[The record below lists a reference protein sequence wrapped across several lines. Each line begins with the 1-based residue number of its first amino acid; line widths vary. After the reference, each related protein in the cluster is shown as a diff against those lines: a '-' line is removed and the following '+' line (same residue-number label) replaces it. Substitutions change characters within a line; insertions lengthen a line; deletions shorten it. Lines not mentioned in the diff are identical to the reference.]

1 MRCDIVK
8 ERLSAYMDGELPHN
22 EMQEI
27 SLHLEG
33 CESCAKEFE
42 SLETLSDSLNNYFEM
57 VSKRVS
63 LDSIYDNVME
73 KIEKEKIKPVFKD
86 ENEGWMMR
94 FIKSLLQYSPTF
106 ASIAAI
112 LIIAFALLP
121 NQHDNSK
128 SSKGESVSVESLEYS
143 KFNAMIYK
151 TKEQNKTVIWLFKQE
166 NDDDEF
172 DDSI

>member
-8 ERLSAYMDGELPHN
+8 ERLSAYMDGELPHS

-27 SLHLEG
+27 SIHLEG

-42 SLETLSDSLNNYFEM
+42 SFEELSSSVQNYFQ
-57 VSKRVS
+57 VISNKVS
-63 LDSIYDNVME
+63 LDSIYDKVME
-73 KIEKEKIKPVFKD
+73 RVEKEGIKPLFKD
-86 ENEGWMMR
+86 ENEGWFMK

-106 ASIAAI
+106 ASVAAI
-112 LIIAFALLP
+112 LIIGFALLP
-121 NQHDNSK
+121 EQRNSTENSSK
-128 SSKGESVSVESLEYS
+128 SDSVSVESLEYS

-166 NDDDEF
+166 NDDEF